1 MPQCEFCCGILYI
14 WRRKMVI
21 QEAAEMYLETIL
33 SLKNKLGVVRSVD
46 VAREMGYS
54 KPTVSEQMKKFRENG
69 FVEVD
74 ADGHI
79 HLTPSGER
87 IAQRTLDRHHVLSK
101 IFQKIGVSEDTAVED
116 ACRVEHYISEETFN
130 ALKKHFGEE

>member
-1 MPQCEFCCGILYI
+1 
-14 WRRKMVI
+14 MVI

-79 HLTPSGER
+79 H
-87 IAQRTLDRHHVLSK
+87 VLSK

>member
-46 VAREMGYS
+46 VAREMG
-54 KPTVSEQMKKFRENG
+54 
-69 FVEVD
+69 
-74 ADGHI
+74 
-79 HLTPSGER
+79 
-87 IAQRTLDRHHVLSK
+87 
-101 IFQKIGVSEDTAVED
+101 
-116 ACRVEHYISEETFN
+116 
-130 ALKKHFGEE
+130 